1 MFPDAVVVLTRRD
14 PVDVL
19 RSLLPLL
26 SYSLGVQNDWIDLE
40 AFGKAWV
47 ARLKRIIEMQERD
60 GTRLF
65 PDAIEADFERIVGRD
80 RVASRDGGGG
90 SSGTMGLIREI
101 LVKAGLSVADKDL
114 APVKEFVENERI
126 AKTGGSRTLF
136 KYDLSVFGLDEEE
149 LVKTFST

>member
-1 MFPDAVVVLTRRD
+1 MLTRRD

-26 SYSLGVQNDWIDLE
+26 SYSLGVQNDWIDLK

-47 ARLKRIIEMQERD
+47 TRLKRIIEMQERD

-80 RVASRDGGGG
+80 GDAGGG

-136 KYDLSVFGLDEEE
+136 KYDLSVLGLDEEE
-149 LVKTFST
+149 LVKSFST